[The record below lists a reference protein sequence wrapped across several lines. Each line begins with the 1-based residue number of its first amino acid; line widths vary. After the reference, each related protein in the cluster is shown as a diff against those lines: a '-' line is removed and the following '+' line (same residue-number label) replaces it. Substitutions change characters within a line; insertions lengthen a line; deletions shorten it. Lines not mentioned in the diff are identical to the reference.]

1 MLPYRLLVNPGCRVN
16 DVKTPFP
23 LLTLANEEAD
33 LAWIRGLRNY
43 LEPFFL
49 TLSFK

>member
-1 MLPYRLLVNPGCRVN
+1 MLPYRLLVNPGWRVD

-43 LEPFFL
+43 HESTFPSSLI
-49 TLSFK
+49 